1 MIAKLHA
8 YGFKKSALNFILDY
22 LSGRTQRTRVD
33 EKYSEYRSLKY
44 GVPQGSILGPLLINL
59 FMNDIFYFIDQSKI
73 ANYADDTTPY
83 LSKKGIFP
91 FLHAM
96 KSETEIVLNWFRVN
110 EMKSNSEKCHLIVAE
125 NEHRPAYKSTSFM
138 YLDMEK
144 ELLESEECVKLLGV
158 WIDNKI
164 TFEEH
169 IKKLLTKG
177 NQKLR
182 ALMRV
187 SKYMSTERLVVIMK
201 AFIES
206 QFNYCPLVWMFH
218 SKKLQSR
225 LDKLHERA
233 LRVAYKDDISSFE
246 DLLKKD
252 NTFNLHDRN
261 LQKLAV
267 LMYQVKNGLCP
278 LPVQEIFTQNDN
290 AKALRSNDNGEVWEI
305 PCVRTEHNGIESLR
319 YMGPVTWNLLPDD
332 IKSAVSLESFKTNV
346 SKWKPVGCTCK
357 LCNPYYENLGY
368 LNRH

>member
-1 MIAKLHA
+1 
-8 YGFKKSALNFILDY
+8 
-22 LSGRTQRTRVD
+22 
-33 EKYSEYRSLKY
+33 
-44 GVPQGSILGPLLINL
+44 
-59 FMNDIFYFIDQSKI
+59 MNDIFYFLDQAKI

-91 FLHAM
+91 FLHTM
-96 KSETEIVLNWFRVN
+96 KSETETVLNWFRIN

-125 NEHRPAYKSTSFM
+125 NEHRPAYKSTSFI

-169 IKKLLTKG
+169 IKKLLRKG

-187 SKYMSTERLVVIMK
+187 SKYMCTERLVVIMK
-201 AFIES
+201 AFIEAL
-206 QFNYCPLVWMFH
+206 FNYCPLVWMFH
-218 SKKLQSR
+218 SKKLQNR

-252 NTFNLHDRN
+252 NSFNLHDRN

-278 LPVQEIFTQNDN
+278 PPVQEIFSYIENTI
-290 AKALRSNDNGEVWEI
+290 ALRSNDNGEAWEI
-305 PCVRTEHNGIESLR
+305 PSARTEHHGIESLR

-332 IKSAVSLESFKTNV
+332 IKSATLLESFKTNV

>member
-1 MIAKLHA
+1 
-8 YGFKKSALNFILDY
+8 
-22 LSGRTQRTRVD
+22 
-33 EKYSEYRSLKY
+33 
-44 GVPQGSILGPLLINL
+44 
-59 FMNDIFYFIDQSKI
+59 
-73 ANYADDTTPY
+73 
-83 LSKKGIFP
+83 
-91 FLHAM
+91 M

-177 NQKLR
+177 NQKLC

-187 SKYMSTERLVVIMK
+187 SKYMSTERLLVIMK

-225 LDKLHERA
+225 LDRLHERA
-233 LRVAYKDDISSFE
+233 LRVAYKDDHSCFE
-246 DLLKKD
+246 ELLKKD
-252 NTFNLHDRN
+252 DSFNLHDRN

-267 LMYQVKNGLCP
+267 LMYQVKNKLCP
-278 LPVQEIFTQNDN
+278 PPVQEIFTQNDY
-290 AKALRSNDNGEVWEI
+290 AKELRSNENGEVWEI
-305 PCVRTEHNGIESLR
+305 PRVKTEYNGIESLR

-332 IKSAVSLESFKTNV
+332 IKSATSLESFKTKV
-346 SKWKPVGCTCK
+346 SKWKPVGCTCR